1 MIFKV
6 KKVNVVNVSKVSESK
21 CSKMYFDFVALKKL
35 LIEKYKLVFDQ
46 VEDEQE
52 DEEEEDYITSVAYKP
67 KFKELQ
73 KQYKNLQ
80 DKFTKINEQNER
92 ILSKLYKAYNEGTDE
107 MDIYFESYA
116 EYANLTMDSD
126 SDEEIIAVKKPIKP
140 KDMKNVSKRVI
151 KTVVD
156 LI

>member
-1 MIFKV
+1 
-6 KKVNVVNVSKVSESK
+6 
-21 CSKMYFDFVALKKL
+21 
-35 LIEKYKLVFDQ
+35 VFDQ
-46 VEDEQE
+46 DEDEQE

-73 KQYKNLQ
+73 KQYKTLQ
-80 DKFTKINEQNER
+80 DKFTKVNEQNER

-126 SDEEIIAVKKPIKP
+126 SDEEIITVKKPIKP
-140 KDMKNVSKRVI
+140 KDRNNVSKRDI
-151 KTVVD
+151 KTTVD